1 MRVRVP
7 KQGTGAER
15 SVVVMNSRNG
25 EGAKGSCRP
34 ILLVGQPGGSV
45 NMRTW
50 TRKDGEDK
58 PRIECANVRP
68 LDGIPSDQV
77 STLSTWE
84 EPRSKIKPFING
96 WTMGAG

>member
-34 ILLVGQPGGSV
+34 ILLFGQPGREWKHENTDPERRRGYTS
-45 NMRTW
+45 NR
-50 TRKDGEDK
+50 
-58 PRIECANVRP
+58 VR
-68 LDGIPSDQV
+68 
-77 STLSTWE
+77 
-84 EPRSKIKPFING
+84 
-96 WTMGAG
+96 